1 MNKTLVGKDNY
12 LFLINDASKELEQH
26 CENLSLIQD
35 PNLSRYT
42 FKNYFITVF
51 PDKSVQ
57 CKDYLPDNYKVKYRP
72 GLEIYLKKLKN
83 KLLDTYQ
90 VLKDMDNIFY
100 KTDTHMNLKGCYIV
114 YCEFIKKINILY
126 SLNLTVNSVEMEERE
141 CVLTN
146 TGLGIGDLTWPI
158 NLKNQTL
165 DNINDTYYF
174 SKDVPPFYNV
184 YKINNS
190 SNIRI
195 INYDLEDKTKE
206 LQDKNEFLHWT
217 IISNYI
223 IHKNLNPNTK
233 KVVIFYDS
241 FLLNMLPLYLDLFDN
256 VYFVKE
262 LFNNTILNKIKPD
275 YVFEFRVERF
285 LC

>member
-1 MNKTLVGKDNY
+1 
-12 LFLINDASKELEQH
+12 
-26 CENLSLIQD
+26 
-35 PNLSRYT
+35 
-42 FKNYFITVF
+42 
-51 PDKSVQ
+51 
-57 CKDYLPDNYKVKYRP
+57 
-72 GLEIYLKKLKN
+72 
-83 KLLDTYQ
+83 
-90 VLKDMDNIFY
+90 MDNIFY